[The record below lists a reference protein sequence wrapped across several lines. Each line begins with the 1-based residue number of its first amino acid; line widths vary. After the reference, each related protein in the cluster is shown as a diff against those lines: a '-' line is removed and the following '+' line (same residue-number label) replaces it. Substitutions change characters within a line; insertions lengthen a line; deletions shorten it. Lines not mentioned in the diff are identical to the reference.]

1 MYSPRSSDVAASLTK
16 KLVNGKYTVLIAEN
30 VKILICVKLI
40 SELVTSPKDEK
51 NACASY
57 ILTVSFNRNHNA

>member
-1 MYSPRSSDVAASLTK
+1 
-16 KLVNGKYTVLIAEN
+16 VNRKYTVLIAGN
-30 VKILICVKLI
+30 VKILICVKLV